1 MYALHLHA
9 SSLSRRF
16 RSADSSLYHPLVTA
30 PAHTLPVIVGPTAGG
45 KSSLAVALA
54 HALTSRGTPAEILSA
69 DAYQVYR
76 RLDIGTAKPTIA
88 EREGIPHHLIDIVE
102 PTERFT
108 LNDWLSRAEQQ
119 IDDCRARNVI
129 PIVVGGTHLYIKSL
143 LEGLF
148 EGPGADEALRAELR
162 AIGPAALRAEL
173 ERVDPQAAARIHPN
187 DERRTIRAIE
197 VFRLTGTP
205 ISAHQQQWDQ
215 PDAPGSSRVRPD
227 AILIGLDWPTELINP
242 RINARVK
249 DMISRG
255 LVDEVRSLHLP
266 SDQPGIS
273 LLGPTARE
281 ALGYKQLI
289 AHLDGHAS
297 LESAIEEIKIET
309 RRFAKNQRTWLRRL
323 RTTPRSIW
331 IDASAGTD
339 VNAWVERLVESV
351 PRA

>member
-1 MYALHLHA
+1 MPTPTPDKPQP
-9 SSLSRRF
+9 S
-16 RSADSSLYHPLVTA
+16 
-30 PAHTLPVIVGPTAGG
+30 LPVIVGPTAGG
-45 KSSLAVALA
+45 KSALAVALA
-54 HALTSRGTPAEILSA
+54 HRLASRNHPAEILSA

-76 RLDIGTAKPTIA
+76 HMDIGTAKPTLT

-108 LNDWLSRAEQQ
+108 LHDWLSRAEAQ
-119 IDDCRARNVI
+119 IEDCRRRNVT

-148 EGPGADEALRAELR
+148 EGPAADESLRAELR
-162 AIGPAALRAEL
+162 ALGPAALRAEL
-173 ERVDPQAAARIHPN
+173 ERIDPQAASRIHPN

-205 ISAHQQQWDQ
+205 ISAHQKQWDQ
-215 PDAPGSSRVRPD
+215 PDDASTSRVRPD
-227 AILIGLDWPTELINP
+227 ALLIGLDWPTELINP

-255 LVDEVRSLHLP
+255 LVEEVRALHFP
-266 SDQPGIS
+266 SDHPGTS
-273 LLGPTARE
+273 LFGPTARE

-289 AHLDGHAS
+289 AWLDRTHANTS
-297 LESAIEEIKIET
+297 PIDQRRAATLLDDTIEEIKIET

-331 IDASAGTD
+331 LDASAGPD
-339 VNAWVERLVESV
+339 VNAWAERVV
-351 PRA
+351 QAIDAAHA

>member
-1 MYALHLHA
+1 M
-9 SSLSRRF
+9 
-16 RSADSSLYHPLVTA
+16 PTPPQ
-30 PAHTLPVIVGPTAGG
+30 PAAQPALPVIVGPTAGG
-45 KSSLAVALA
+45 KSALAVALA

-76 RLDIGTAKPTIA
+76 HMDIGTAKPSIA
-88 EREGIPHHLIDIVE
+88 EREGIPHHLIDIVD
-102 PTERFT
+102 PSERFT
-108 LNDWLSRAEQQ
+108 LNDWLTRAEAQLK
-119 IDDCRARNVI
+119 DCRARNVT

-148 EGPGADEALRAELR
+148 EGPGADESLRAELR
-162 AIGPAALRAEL
+162 ALGPAALRAEL
-173 ERVDPQAAARIHPN
+173 ERIDPHAASRIHPN

-215 PDAPGSSRVRPD
+215 PDGDSRIRPD
-227 AILIGLDWPTELINP
+227 ALLIGLDWPSELINP

-255 LVDEVRSLHLP
+255 LVDEVRALQLP
-266 SDQPGIS
+266 SDHTGGPPGPS
-273 LLGPTARE
+273 LFGPTAKE

-289 AHLDGHAS
+289 AWLDRTRSGGSPADPRRTAA
-297 LESAIEEIKIET
+297 LLDDTIEEIKIET

-331 IDASAGTD
+331 FDASAGAD
-339 VNAWVERLVESV
+339 VNAWVERVMTGVSAA
-351 PRA
+351 R

>member
-1 MYALHLHA
+1 MAVP
-9 SSLSRRF
+9 
-16 RSADSSLYHPLVTA
+16 SAVPA
-30 PAHTLPVIVGPTAGG
+30 PLPVIVGPTAGG

-54 HALTSRGTPAEILSA
+54 HGLISRGTPAEILAA

-76 RLDIGTAKPTIA
+76 RMDIGTAKPTIA

-108 LNDWLSRAEQQ
+108 LNDWLTRAERQ
-119 IDDCRARNVI
+119 IDDCRARNTI

-148 EGPGADEALRAELR
+148 EGPGADESLRAELR
-162 AIGPAALRAEL
+162 ALGSIALRAEL
-173 ERVDPQAAARIHPN
+173 ERIDPQAAARIHPN

-215 PDAPGSSRVRPD
+215 PEGPGSSRVRPD
-227 AILIGLDWPTELINP
+227 TLLIGLDWPTELINP

-266 SDQPGIS
+266 TAPPATSIF
-273 LLGPTARE
+273 GPTARE

-297 LESAIEEIKIET
+297 LEDAIEEIKIET

-331 IDASAGTD
+331 LDASTGAD
-339 VNAWVERLVESV
+339 VNAWTERAMQRMNE
-351 PRA
+351 

>member
-1 MYALHLHA
+1 M
-9 SSLSRRF
+9 
-16 RSADSSLYHPLVTA
+16 PTPPPPA
-30 PAHTLPVIVGPTAGG
+30 PTDRLPVIVGPTAGG

-54 HALTSRGTPAEILSA
+54 HRLATLNHPAEILSA

-76 RLDIGTAKPTIA
+76 HMDIGTAKPTIA

-108 LNDWLSRAEQQ
+108 LSDWLTRAEAQ
-119 IDDCRARNVI
+119 IADCRARNVV

-148 EGPGADEALRAELR
+148 EGPGADESLRAELR
-162 AIGPAALRAEL
+162 ALGPGALRAEL
-173 ERVDPQAAARIHPN
+173 ERIDPHAASRIHPN

-197 VFRLTGTP
+197 VYRLTGTP

-215 PDAPGSSRVRPD
+215 PEGSSRVRPD
-227 AILIGLDWPTELINP
+227 ALLIGLDWPTELINP

-255 LVDEVRSLHLP
+255 LVEEVRSLHSSGGKP
-266 SDQPGIS
+266 DAS
-273 LLGPTARE
+273 LFGPTARE

-289 AHLDGHAS
+289 AHLDGNAT
-297 LESAIEEIKIET
+297 LTDAIEEIKIET

-323 RTTPRSIW
+323 RSTPRSIW
-331 IDASAGTD
+331 LDASTGADT
-339 VNAWVERLVESV
+339 NAWAERVVMRMET
-351 PRA
+351 